1 MAKASPT
8 RDVIVIGGSAGALEA
23 LRILLRGIPADIPAA
38 LFVVL
43 HIGKVS
49 LLASILARSSD
60 LPVVPAERGAAF
72 ERGKVYV
79 GVPGMHLLLHDD
91 HILLRR
97 GPRENFTRP
106 AVDPLFRSAAS
117 CSPPTRSPGPR
128 FFWRPTRPVR

>member
-49 LLASILARSSD
+49 LLASILARSTT
-60 LPVVPAERGAAF
+60 LPV
-72 ERGKVYV
+72 
-79 GVPGMHLLLHDD
+79 
-91 HILLRR
+91 
-97 GPRENFTRP
+97 
-106 AVDPLFRSAAS
+106 FRSRSWRSAV
-117 CSPPTRSPGPR
+117 PPTS
-128 FFWRPTRPVR
+128 